1 MKKRCWLVVALLLL
15 ALFPLIPL
23 VARAAA
29 SKPASPPS
37 SSSTSSGT
45 SPGVALAQGVST
57 VTGVAISPLL
67 GISAVG
73 AWQWWSADTDEK
85 KARLPWFAQPWFWLC
100 GLGLVAAVAAKDVLG
115 AATPPGLKKPLDV
128 AETLEN
134 KVSGVAAA
142 GALLPMLMGI
152 FAAVNSADGGPG
164 FSEMGFAAI
173 DGSTVVSVL
182 LLPFA
187 LIAYAAVWLAAHV
200 INVLILLSPW
210 GGIDAALKLART
222 FLLTTVAAAA
232 WADPWVGALIAGIVI
247 LFAWLISGWAFR
259 MMAFGWVFSWDMMTM
274 RRKRFHPDPR
284 ENWAFAAR
292 KIGDTPVRS
301 YGRLTREESGKL
313 VFAYKPFHV
322 LAERRIEVPPGTYAV
337 GNALFYPSLEKVEG
351 DETRTIFNFPPRCNT
366 HEAELAK
373 LYYCEVRDVGL
384 IKGFKEAWRWMRELF
399 GFGKAVET
407 PGPA

>member
-1 MKKRCWLVVALLLL
+1 MKKRLWLLVALLLL
-15 ALFPLIPL
+15 ALVPLIPL
-23 VARAAA
+23 VARAAD
-29 SKPASPPS
+29 SKPAPAPA
-37 SSSTSSGT
+37 SSSTT
-45 SPGVALAQGVST
+45 PGVALAQGVST

-73 AWQWWSADTDEK
+73 AWQWWQAKTDEQ

-100 GLGLVAAVAAKDVLG
+100 GLGLVGAVAAKDVLG

-134 KVSGVAAA
+134 KVSGLAAA
-142 GALLPMLMGI
+142 GALLPMLMAI
-152 FAAVNSADGGPG
+152 FAAVKSADGGPG

-222 FLLTTVAAAA
+222 FLLTTVAVAA
-232 WADPWVGALIAGIVI
+232 WADPWVGVLISGLVI

-259 MMAFGWVFSWDMMTM
+259 MMIFGWVFCWDTLTF
-274 RRKRFHPDPR
+274 RKKLFRPDASGNP
-284 ENWAFAAR
+284 AFAAR
-292 KIGDTPVRS
+292 RIGDTPVRS
-301 YGRLTREESGKL
+301 YGRLTREDSGKL
-313 VFAYKPFHV
+313 VFTYKPFLV
-322 LAERRIEVPPGTYAV
+322 MAERHIEVPPGRYAV
-337 GNALFYPSLEKVEG
+337 GNALFYPSLEAVEG
-351 DETRTIFNFPPRCNT
+351 EETKTLFNFPPRCNS
-366 HEAELAK
+366 HETELAK
-373 LYYCEVRDVGL
+373 LYHCEVRDVGL
-384 IKGFKEAWRWMRELF
+384 IKGFKDAWRWLRELF
-399 GFGKAVET
+399 GFGGAVAVPEASA
-407 PGPA
+407 G